1 MPVQQAAGILDR
13 RPCDGAFAQGNS
25 QMRCTRAFFRCP
37 SMDLDVYCS
46 VEIPGKQYPEL
57 MSEVVASLSIV
68 EKAVF
73 AGTFVGMFLLSL
85 VSCLCKL
92 RESLTRRCPCFRKR
106 SEVREDE
113 MNAV

>member
-1 MPVQQAAGILDR
+1 
-13 RPCDGAFAQGNS
+13 
-25 QMRCTRAFFRCP
+25 MRCT
-37 SMDLDVYCS
+37 SILSLSLHDLDVYCS

-57 MSEVVASLSIV
+57 VSEVVASLSIV
-68 EKAVF
+68 EKAVLG
-73 AGTFVGMFLLSL
+73 GTFVGMLLLSL
-85 VSCLCKL
+85 VSCLCNL